1 MLASFLYKIRIP
13 IHNSRTPLYER
24 SHFLPGSGSRFFSN
38 LKISTTGGFAI
49 HELNV
54 CKLRAGRSG
63 ASASFISL
71 SFQMFLFLHSFFSL
85 SLLLFAARSSE
96 LSVCAVLV
104 GFIVVIFS
112 PPSRFSLVF
121 ISLSSPK
128 LQRGRSAVVSLQ
140 R

>member
-1 MLASFLYKIRIP
+1 MLASFLYKIQIL

-24 SHFLPGSGSRFFSN
+24 SHFFPSSGFRFFSN

-71 SFQMFLFLHSFFSL
+71 SFQMFLFLHSFLSRSL
-85 SLLLFAARSSE
+85 ARSPLALLFLPLVRPNSLCVQFWSDL
-96 LSVCAVLV
+96 LS
-104 GFIVVIFS
+104 
-112 PPSRFSLVF
+112 
-121 ISLSSPK
+121 
-128 LQRGRSAVVSLQ
+128 
-140 R
+140 